1 MRTKGTAGARQD
13 GLLFHDTFRPLNI
26 SSMLTPHLNRLADG
40 ELAYE
45 GVRLADIAN
54 RYGTPTYVYSR
65 ARIVENFRAYQSAF
79 VASKPLICYAV
90 KANSTLSVL
99 ALLAAEGAGFDIV
112 SGGELQRVIAA
123 GGNASKVIFS
133 GVAKR
138 SDEIALA
145 LSHNIHC
152 FNVESEAELN
162 RVNEIAIAAGKRA
175 RITFRINPD
184 VDAKTHPYISTG
196 LKSNKFGVAHLDA
209 VRLYTLASSMRG
221 IEVHGIECHIGSQ
234 ITELSPYVD
243 ALRRLLSLV
252 DDLSACGIHL
262 HHIDI
267 GGGRGITYQDETMVS
282 MNDFA
287 QAVEREMAGHHLDLL
302 LEPGRSIIGDAG
314 LLLTRV
320 EFLKPGETKNFA
332 LVDAG
337 MNDLIRPTL
346 YGMYH
351 AVAPVLARDGAAT
364 IYDVVGPVC
373 ESADWLARDRA
384 LVLEQG
390 DLLAVLCAGAY
401 GMTMA
406 SNYNSRGRP
415 CEVMVDRGD
424 ALLIRERERF
434 EDLIAH
440 ERIVV

>member
-1 MRTKGTAGARQD
+1 
-13 GLLFHDTFRPLNI
+13 
-26 SSMLTPHLNRLADG
+26 MLTPHLHRAEPHG
-40 ELAYE
+40 ELVYE
-45 GVRLADIAN
+45 NIRLSDIA
-54 RYGTPTYVYSR
+54 RQFGTPSYVYSR
-65 ARIVENFRAYQSAF
+65 AAIVDNFRAYQQAF
-79 VASKPLICYAV
+79 AQSKPLICYAV

-99 ALLAAEGAGFDIV
+99 ALLASEGAGFDIV

-123 GGNASKVIFS
+123 GGDSRKVIFS

-138 SDEIALA
+138 EDEIALA

-152 FNVESEAELN
+152 FNIESEAELH
-162 RVNEIAIAAGKRA
+162 RVNEVAIAHSKRA

-196 LKSNKFGVAHLDA
+196 LKSNKFGVAHGDA
-209 VRLYTLASSMRG
+209 VRLYVLAASMAG

-252 DDLSACGIHL
+252 DDLSARGIHL
-262 HHIDI
+262 QHLDI
-267 GGGRGITYQDETMVS
+267 GGGRAINYQGESMVS
-282 MNDFA
+282 MPEFA
-287 QAVEREMAGHHLDLL
+287 QAVQHEIANRHLDLL
-302 LEPGRSIIGDAG
+302 IEPGRSIVGDAG

-332 LVDAG
+332 LVDAA

-346 YGMYH
+346 YDAFH
-351 AVAPVLARDGAAT
+351 PVEPVIAREGAAML
-364 IYDVVGPVC
+364 YDVVGPVC
-373 ESADWLARDRA
+373 ESGDWLAKERK

-406 SNYNSRGRP
+406 SNYNTRPRP
-415 CEVMVDRGD
+415 CEVLVDGD
-424 ALLIRERERF
+424 EAHLIRERERF

>member
-1 MRTKGTAGARQD
+1 MLPPHLHRAEPHGELLYENIRLSDVARQ
-13 GLLFHDTFRPLNI
+13 F
-26 SSMLTPHLNRLADG
+26 
-40 ELAYE
+40 
-45 GVRLADIAN
+45 
-54 RYGTPTYVYSR
+54 GTPSYVYSR
-65 ARIVENFRAYQSAF
+65 AAIVDNFRAYQQAF
-79 VASKPLICYAV
+79 AQSKPLICYAV

-99 ALLAAEGAGFDIV
+99 ALLASEGAGFDIV

-123 GGNASKVIFS
+123 GGDSRKVIFS

-138 SDEIALA
+138 EDEIALA

-152 FNVESEAELN
+152 FNIESEAELH
-162 RVNEIAIAAGKRA
+162 RVNDVAIAQRKRA

-196 LKSNKFGVAHLDA
+196 LKSNKFGVAHADA
-209 VRLYTLASSMRG
+209 VRLYALAASMTG

-243 ALRRLLSLV
+243 ALKRLLSLV
-252 DDLSACGIHL
+252 DDLATRGIHL
-262 HHIDI
+262 QHLDI
-267 GGGRGITYQDETMVS
+267 GGGRAINYQGESMVS
-282 MNDFA
+282 MPEFA
-287 QAVEREMAGHHLDLL
+287 QAVQNEIANRHLDLL
-302 LEPGRSIIGDAG
+302 IEPGRSIVGDAG

-332 LVDAG
+332 LVDAA

-346 YGMYH
+346 YDAFH
-351 AVAPVLARDGAAT
+351 PVEPVLAREGT
-364 IYDVVGPVC
+364 PVLYDVVGPVC
-373 ESADWLARDRA
+373 ESGDWLAKERK

-406 SNYNSRGRP
+406 SNYNTRPRP
-415 CEVMVDRGD
+415 CEVMVDGD
-424 ALLIRERERF
+424 EAHLIRERERF

>member
-1 MRTKGTAGARQD
+1 
-13 GLLFHDTFRPLNI
+13 
-26 SSMLTPHLNRLADG
+26 MLTPHLNRHADG

-45 GVRLADIAN
+45 GVRLANVA
-54 RYGTPTYVYSR
+54 RQFGTPTYVYSR
-65 ARIVENFRAYQSAF
+65 ATIVENFRAYQNAF
-79 VASKPLICYAV
+79 AASNPLICYAV

-99 ALLAAEGAGFDIV
+99 ALLASEGAGFDIV

-123 GGNASKVIFS
+123 GGDASKVIFS

-138 SDEIALA
+138 SEEIALA
-145 LSHNIHC
+145 LLHNIHC
-152 FNVESEAELN
+152 FNVESEAELY

-209 VRLYTLASSMRG
+209 VRLYMLAASMRG

-243 ALRRLLSLV
+243 ALRRLLSLA
-252 DDLSACGIHL
+252 DDLSARGIHL
-262 HHIDI
+262 HHIDV
-267 GGGRGITYQDETMVS
+267 GGGRGITYQDEAMFS
-282 MNDFA
+282 MGDFA
-287 QAVEREMAGHHLDLL
+287 QAVEREIAGHHLDLL
-302 LEPGRSIIGDAG
+302 LEPGRSIVGDAG

-320 EFLKPGETKNFA
+320 EFLKPGATKNFA

-346 YGMYH
+346 YDAYH
-351 AVAPVLARDGAAT
+351 PVTAVLSREGTPT
-364 IYDVVGPVC
+364 IYDIVGPVC
-373 ESADWLARDRA
+373 ESGDWLARERA
-384 LVLEQG
+384 LVLKQG

-415 CEVMVDRGD
+415 CEVMVDRD
-424 ALLIRERERF
+424 EAHLIRERERF

>member
-1 MRTKGTAGARQD
+1 
-13 GLLFHDTFRPLNI
+13 
-26 SSMLTPHLNRLADG
+26 MLTPHLHRSSTTA
-40 ELAYE
+40 ELVYE
-45 GVRLADIAN
+45 NVALADIA
-54 RYGTPTYVYSR
+54 RQFGTPTYVYSR
-65 ARIVENFRAYQSAF
+65 AAIVDNFRAYKNAF
-79 VASKPLICYAV
+79 AASNPLLCYAV

-99 ALLAAEGAGFDIV
+99 ALLASEGAGFDIV

-123 GGNASKVIFS
+123 GGDASKVIFS
-133 GVAKR
+133 GVGKKT
-138 SDEIALA
+138 DEIALA

-152 FNVESEAELN
+152 FNVESEAELY
-162 RVNEIAIAAGKRA
+162 RVNDVAMAQGKRA

-209 VRLYTLASSMRG
+209 VRLYMLAASMTG

-234 ITELSPYVD
+234 ITELSPYID
-243 ALRRLLSLV
+243 ALKRLLSLV
-252 DDLSACGIHL
+252 DDLSVRGIPL
-262 HHIDI
+262 HHLDI
-267 GGGRGITYQDETMVS
+267 GGGRAIVYEGESLVTMAE
-282 MNDFA
+282 FA
-287 QAVEREMAGHHLDLL
+287 QAVEREIAGHHLDLL
-302 LEPGRSIIGDAG
+302 IEPGRSIVGDAG

-320 EFLKPGETKNFA
+320 EYLKPGETKNFA

-346 YGMYH
+346 YDAYH
-351 AVAPVLARDGAAT
+351 PVAPVLQRDGT
-364 IYDVVGPVC
+364 SMLYDIVGPVC
-373 ESADWLARDRA
+373 ESGDWLAKERS

-406 SNYNSRGRP
+406 SNYNTRTKP
-415 CEVMVDRGD
+415 CEVMVDGD
-424 ALLIRERERF
+424 AMHLIRERERF